1 MGCIFGELL
10 LLLPLFAADAEND
23 VAQVKKIVEIK
34 GLPTD
39 VTDGAARHPT
49 WPGHSELPWFSRLSG
64 IEFRGGKG
72 HPFETWIPRLM
83 SPPPR
88 TKWTRRVPHPVLIGH
103 AASLTLY

>member
-10 LLLPLFAADAEND
+10 LLQPLFAADAEND

-39 VTDGAARHPT
+39 VTDGAARHRT

-72 HPFETWIPRLM
+72 HPFETWEFRDSQGLPVRNRLM
-83 SPPPR
+83 SPPR
-88 TKWTRRVPHPVLIGH
+88 
-103 AASLTLY
+103 SY